1 MPSQVEKFLA
11 GRPKGVSR
19 VVKDGSGRLQSW
31 MENGY
36 AFVVSRD
43 GSGQP
48 LQVLGTSLRGTI
60 NSTFTYDGNGTLTG
74 RGGDVIPSVFAE
86 DLLRD
91 AHQLASSGA
100 GGGAG
105 GGGSTTVNNTLTST
119 STTSALSAAQGKVL
133 QDTKQANLVSG
144 TNVKTINGTSILG
157 SGDIAISGGGGGASV
172 PVLRAIDTAGRT
184 LAAADLQNLVRYN
197 SASNANFTIPTDA
210 TLGITDA
217 NSNVSIEFYQMG
229 TGRLDIVADTAN
241 GVTLN
246 KWVGYPTSTQFV
258 SQTIHR
264 VGPNTWAVK

>member
-1 MPSQVEKFLA
+1 MTTIAKKLATWMKLTASPENPKSHVIYDTPSGIQV
-11 GRPKGVSR
+11 
-19 VVKDGSGRLQSW
+19 GSQKLNRNHG
-31 MENGY
+31 
-36 AFVVSRD
+36 AFAD
-43 GSGQP
+43 TT
-48 LQVLGTSLRGTI
+48 VL
-60 NSTFTYDGNGTLTG
+60 STFLDSKGLIASNGDEALIGTPGSYTLYRYLNG
-74 RGGDVIPSVFAE
+74 AWS
-86 DLLRD
+86 
-91 AHQLASSGA
+91 AS
-100 GGGAG
+100 AG
-105 GGGSTTVNNTLTST
+105 GGGSVTVNNTLTST
-119 STTSALSAAQGKVL
+119 STSEALSAAQGKTL

-144 TNVKTINGTSILG
+144 TNIKTINGTSILG
-157 SGDIAISGGGGGASV
+157 SGDIVISGGGGASV
-172 PVLRAIDTAGRT
+172 PVLRAIDTTGRT
-184 LAAADLQNLVRYN
+184 LAAADLGNLVRYN